1 MVVLAA
7 AGAQSS
13 GQGEEEVDSMKNY
26 ATIDISHISKIYRT
40 EAMETVALED
50 VSFSINKGE
59 FVAIMGP
66 SGSGKST
73 LMHILGALD
82 TPTSGKYIL
91 DGENVEKMTD
101 DELADIR
108 NRKIGFIFQAFNLL
122 PRITVLQNVMLPMRY
137 AGIPVEERVA
147 TAKKYLE
154 MVGLAHR
161 LDHRSNQISGG
172 QQQRVAIA
180 RALVM
185 NPAILLADEPTG
197 NIASAQAEE
206 VMSIFQDINNQG
218 HTVVMITHEPDI
230 AAHAKRIIMVKDGKI
245 IEDKKNHKQLKAKVQ
260 ISNIKDQKLD

>member
-1 MVVLAA
+1 
-7 AGAQSS
+7 
-13 GQGEEEVDSMKNY
+13 
-26 ATIDISHISKIYRT
+26 
-40 EAMETVALED
+40 METVALED
-50 VSFSINKGE
+50 ISFSIKKGE

-82 TPTSGKYIL
+82 TPTSGTYML
-91 DGENVEKMTD
+91 DGENVEKLTD

-122 PRITVLQNVMLPMRY
+122 PRTTLMQNVMLPMRY
-137 AGIPVEERVA
+137 GGIAEQEREMR
-147 TAKKYLE
+147 AKKYLE
-154 MVGLAHR
+154 MVGLGHR
-161 LDHRSNQISGG
+161 LYHTSNQISGG

-206 VMSIFQDINNQG
+206 VMAIFQEINNQG
-218 HTVVMITHEPDI
+218 HTIVMITHEPDI
-230 AAHAKRIIMVKDGKI
+230 AEHAKRIIHVRDGKI
-245 IEDKKNHKQLKAKVQ
+245 LKDAINKQQKKAKRQGAV
-260 ISNIKDQKLD
+260 D